1 MVKEFPDLY
10 FRIRDNGAM
19 VFRMDTENRHRRLDM
34 EHVATVNIA
43 KGEYKT
49 QGDRTLTEDEKAAI
63 GAWITARRG
72 ILSMREMDAIRSTV
86 EQLNLATQWVQSRAS
101 DEQVDAVSD
110 DLLLAMHDL
119 RSILVRRKAERL
131 KDAAD

>member
-19 VFRMDTENRHRRLDM
+19 VFRLDSENRHRRLDM
-34 EHVATVNIA
+34 EHLATINIA
-43 KGEYKT
+43 KGECKV
-49 QGDRTLTEDEKAAI
+49 QGDRTLTEDEKTTI

-72 ILSMREMDAIRSTV
+72 ILSLREMDTMRGTV
-86 EQLNLATQWVQSRAS
+86 EQINLATQWIQSRAT
-101 DEQVDAVSD
+101 DEQVDAIAD

-119 RSILVRRKAERL
+119 RSVLVRQR
-131 KDAAD
+131 ADRAKGD